1 MRIDSEILAKMS
13 EGEKAEFAIWAELLE
28 SKGYELLC
36 QFLQG
41 NSESVHAVIQN
52 PSSWDEHVYARGKRD
67 ALNFVLNLETILENR
82 VMEMHVAEDVDEFEE
97 SLLSL

>member
-13 EGEKAEFAIWAELLE
+13 EGEKAEFAIWAELLD

-41 NSESVHAVIQN
+41 NSDSVHAV
-52 PSSWDEHVYARGKRD
+52 KRD

-82 VMEMHVAEDVDEFEE
+82 VMEMHVTEDVEE
-97 SLLSL
+97 LEEALSL